1 MRALLIVGVTFRLSS
16 CTPADYVRL
25 FNATGEE
32 IVITKDKSK
41 GAVTIAPNASADF
54 SPAYLPGERILIRTS
69 KHSSVYSPR
78 GLFAPPSFVQQ
89 HAMVMRAF
97 ARIDSR
103 GQIYL
108 LAPPQDHGTPQPT
121 AQPAGFPVKPE
132 KFNQTSEVVRQ

>member
-1 MRALLIVGVTFRLSS
+1 MRSLFIVGIAFILSS

-41 GAVTIAPNASADF
+41 GVVTIAPNASADF
-54 SPAYLPGERILIRTS
+54 SPVYLPGERILIRTS
-69 KHSSVYSPR
+69 KHSWVYSPR
-78 GLFAPPSFVQQ
+78 SLFAPPSFVQQ
-89 HAMVMRAF
+89 HVMVMRTF

-108 LAPPQDHGTPQPT
+108 LAPPQDHGTPQEA
-121 AQPAGFPVKPE
+121 AQPVGFPVKPQ
-132 KFNQTSEVVRQ
+132 KT